1 MNGVNN
7 WEGMD
12 KLKLISQYPTAL
24 ILKIFEN
31 VSEGIM
37 ITDEY
42 KKNSDG

>member
-7 WEGMD
+7 WESTD
-12 KLKLISQYPTAL
+12 KLKLIAKYPTTL

-42 KKNSDG
+42 KK